1 MKDEKIR
8 DFESRFPD
16 KKTAIS
22 LINDLQSLDLR
33 KFTLEDLDEIIDDV
47 FHMISFGTAYMEKG
61 TDLFRARKS
70 RDNQIFNNI
79 SELGINKPENITEF
93 GRAHEPYNPVFYCS
107 SNSKL
112 ACGEVLQNLKYSF
125 NPKKEMA
132 FATVSIWE
140 TTQKLNLAPLYYSKG
155 VTDVRKDAREYKEGN
170 MKYIREK
177 NIINSKTLDVQDLIM
192 EFFCEEFSKI
202 EIQYPDDYKLS
213 VSYANRLKNS
223 NKLFAPEYHSER
235 FDGLIYPSVAMKYSG
250 DNVALFD
257 NNLESKLKFKT
268 AFQVVC
274 VDFDFDKAD
283 FKTYFVHEIQSVDE
297 FGNIKWS
304 KEVWEPPEEKNHT

>member
-1 MKDEKIR
+1 MKDEKIK

-47 FHMISFGTAYMEKG
+47 FHMIPFGKSYIEIG

-70 RDNQIFNNI
+70 KPNQVFNNI
-79 SELGINKPENITEF
+79 SELGINKPENITDF
-93 GRAHEPYNPVFYCS
+93 GRAHEPHVPVFYCS
-107 SNSKL
+107 SNLKL
-112 ACGEVLQNLKYSF
+112 ACGEVLQNLKKSF

-132 FATVSIWE
+132 FTTVSIWE
-140 TTQKLNLAPLYYSKG
+140 TTKRLHLAPVYYSKS
-155 VTDVRKDAREYKEGN
+155 VTDVREDARKYKEGN

-177 NIINSKTLDVQDLIM
+177 NIINSSTLDVQDLII

-202 EIQYPDDYKLS
+202 DIKYPDDYKLS
-213 VSYANRLKNS
+213 VSYANRLKNA
-223 NKLFAPEYHSER
+223 NDLIAPEYSKER

-250 DNVALFD
+250 DNVVLFD
-257 NNLESKLKFKT
+257 DNLDKKVKFKT
-268 AFQVVC
+268 AFQVIC

-283 FKTYFVHEIQSVDE
+283 FKSYFMHEIESVDDK
-297 FGNIKWS
+297 GNIIWS
-304 KEVWEPPEEKNHT
+304 DEVWKPTK